1 MWLKILYFS
10 KSHQWF
16 QDEDGSVGLTKF
28 AAESLGDISFVDLEN
43 LNGASVSQVVFEGN
57 DVKSSPI
64 DCTVESSK
72 AVADIYSPVSGTVK
86 EINREVMDAPDKIN
100 ADPMA
105 AWLFKVDAS
114 NLAGEKGNLLDEKAY
129 AAFCA
134 TLKK

>member
-1 MWLKILYFS
+1 MTIWYS
-10 KSHQWF
+10 KSHQWLN
-16 QDEDGSVGLTKF
+16 DEDGSVGLTKF
-28 AAESLGDISFVDLEN
+28 ATEQLGDISFVDLEN
-43 LNGASVSQVVFEGN
+43 LNGASVTQVEFSGN

-86 EINREVMDAPDKIN
+86 EINREVMDAPEKIN

-114 NLAGEKGNLLDEKAY
+114 NLDGEKGNLLDESAY
-129 AAFCA
+129 SDFCA